1 MDLYL
6 CEKPSQARDLAAV
19 LGLQETKA
27 DHIVVPNGV
36 VTWASGHLLQL
47 PKPDEIHAKY
57 KKWDPKDLPIIPKT
71 FKWVPRKDTEDQLD
85 AIGYLLQW
93 ADKVVI
99 ATDAEREG
107 ELIAQL
113 ILNYHS
119 YSGPTER
126 LWIKA
131 LDPISIRKALDSP
144 LPGDAK
150 ALLYESALLRAKSDW
165 LVGMNASRAASAKLG
180 GPGRPVSIGR
190 VQTPTMAMIVARDKS
205 IEAFK
210 PTPYSTL
217 VLTVL
222 LPSGQE
228 LALNYVP
235 KGDFAS
241 PAEVQSA
248 SDSVKK
254 GASVLV
260 GVSDREVSEPPPEL
274 FNLSGLQQ
282 KTSAIWGWTA
292 DFTLKQVQRLYEH
305 HKIVSY
311 PRSDAKLLPE
321 EQQSQIPEVLA
332 VLSATPLASK
342 LPEPP
347 VIRNEVFVRT
357 IDSAH
362 NAIIPTINPP
372 NFDNLTPDERKAYLL
387 IAKSYLA
394 ALHPDFKAVEKTY
407 SAEVAGNRFEM
418 KSLVPVS
425 LGWKVL
431 SVAPPDGVN
440 VPGGTSKVLN
450 GAIED
455 RQTAPPLP
463 YTDGTL
469 IGDMTSIRQFVTNP
483 KLLDVLKDTSALGTE
498 ATRASMLEEL
508 VSSGLIERD
517 GRSLRSTPRAVEI
530 VDKLKEYAPLLVD
543 PAETAI
549 WEDGLKRIEQGT
561 LSTQRFTEGIEKR
574 VHSHVSKLL
583 AIPKQRLQ
591 PAEVVS
597 GTGIDFSCPVSGLP
611 VRDVG
616 KGWIFPGFSE
626 VFCPKTLAG
635 IEMKPANYSDIFQG
649 KFTPRNFVAKSGS
662 PFFAGLNYNP
672 DTDRIEFDFNV
683 DPNMDGPD
691 L

>member
-1 MDLYL
+1 MNLYL
-6 CEKPSQARDLAAV
+6 CEKPSQARDLATV
-19 LGLQETKA
+19 LGLKETKS
-27 DHIVVPNGV
+27 DHIVVPGGV

-47 PKPDEIHAKY
+47 PKPDEINAKY
-57 KKWDPKDLPIIPKT
+57 KKWDPDDLPIIPKT
-71 FKWVPRKDTEDQLD
+71 FNWVPRQDTKEQLD
-85 AIGYLLQW
+85 SIGYLLQW

-113 ILNYHS
+113 ILKHHS

-126 LWIKA
+126 LWLKG

-205 IEAFK
+205 IEAFV
-210 PTPYSTL
+210 PTPFSTL
-217 VLTVL
+217 ALMVTM
-222 LPSGQE
+222 PDGQRLE
-228 LALNYVP
+228 LNYVP
-235 KGDFAS
+235 KSDLAS
-241 PAEVQSA
+241 HSEIQSA
-248 SDSVKK
+248 SELAKKDSVV
-254 GASVLV
+254 AITVA
-260 GVSDREVSEPPPEL
+260 DREVSEPPPEL

-305 HKIVSY
+305 HKVVSY

-321 EQQSQIPEVLA
+321 EQQSQIPEILT

-347 VIRNEVFVRT
+347 VIRKEVFVKDV
-357 IDSAH
+357 DSAH
-362 NAIIPTINPP
+362 NAIIPTVNAP
-372 NFDNLTPDERKAYLL
+372 NFDNLTPDERKTYLL
-387 IAKSYLA
+387 VAKSYLA
-394 ALHPDFKAVEKTY
+394 TLHPDFKSIEKTY
-407 SAEVAGNRFEM
+407 TATIGGHIFEA
-418 KSLVPVS
+418 KSLIPVAA
-425 LGWKVL
+425 GWKVL
-431 SVAPPDGVN
+431 STIPPAGIN
-440 VPGGTSKVLN
+440 VPGGN
-450 GAIED
+450 GVISDIAIED
-455 RQTAPPLP
+455 KHTPPP
-463 YTDGTL
+463 QAYTDGTL
-469 IGDMTSIRQFVTNP
+469 IGDMTTIKKFVTNP
-483 KLLDVLKDTSALGTE
+483 KVLDVLKDTSALGTE

-508 VSSGLIERD
+508 IGSGFIVRD
-517 GRSLRSTPRAVEI
+517 GRSLKSTPRAVEI

-549 WEDGLKRIEQGT
+549 WEDGLKRIEKGT
-561 LSTQRFTEGIEKR
+561 LTSQRFTEGIEKR
-574 VHSHVSKLL
+574 VHSHVAKLL

-591 PAEVVS
+591 PSDVVS
-597 GTGIDFSCPVSGLP
+597 GTSIDYNCPTSGLP

-616 KGWIFPGFSE
+616 KGWIFPGYSE

-635 IEMKPANYSDIFQG
+635 VEMDPATYSAIFE
-649 KFTPRNFVAKSGS
+649 KRFSPRNFVSRAGA
-662 PFFAGLNYNP
+662 PFFAGLNYNAA
-672 DTDRIEFDFNV
+672 TDRIEFDFNV
-683 DPNMDGPD
+683 EPAMDGPD
-691 L
+691 I